1 MSFGKRDSEA
11 FREDARNRRQ
21 ASRRRVLKAVKLIFN
36 DGRSV
41 LDASL
46 RDMSETGARLTLS
59 DRMMRLPE
67 LVILRLNDGRDVAA
81 QVVRQND
88 RDIGLHFTDKIKV
101 EQGKTGARAN
111 ELLGMMESVAPY
123 KLLRTMELYQ
133 HMGNPKI
140 TQHARSLGESFE
152 ALRNELR
159 RIRDAE
165 AAILAASRPDT
176 DPE

>member
-1 MSFGKRDSEA
+1 MSFGKRDSES
-11 FREDARNRRQ
+11 FRDDARNRRQ

-36 DGRSV
+36 DGKSV

-59 DRMMRLPE
+59 DRMSRLPE
-67 LVILRLNDGRDVAA
+67 FLILRLGDGRDVPA

-88 RDIGLHFTDKIKV
+88 RDIGLHFTDKVSIQ
-101 EQGKTGARAN
+101 QGKRGARAN
-111 ELLGMMESVAPY
+111 ELLGLMESAAPY
-123 KLLRTMELYQ
+123 KLLRTLELYQ
-133 HMGNPKI
+133 NMGHPEI
-140 TQHARSLGESFE
+140 ARHAQALGKAFE
-152 ALRNELR
+152 GLRDELR

-165 AAILAASRPDT
+165 AALIAAQRPDD